1 MLNMKRRGL
10 NAQDVHFKLMKVQ
23 EENSRLKKDFVSV
36 NQVEGLIQE
45 NRSMKVELQ
54 KIQQAMTLGAASV
67 GDYVSEF
74 DSSPSKNRLGF

>member
-45 NRSMKVELQ
+45 NRSMKVEL
-54 KIQQAMTLGAASV
+54 
-67 GDYVSEF
+67 
-74 DSSPSKNRLGF
+74 